1 MALVMLPCDM
11 PWWGKLQF
19 LLTEIA
25 TVTTPKDLADN
36 MFQIYSMC
44 NVGLDPDESDHS
56 KTDEDVFQPLVKFLE
71 SDMTADERDRF
82 FSCTLPYISQCALA
96 LKQHKSSMGLSFSLQ
111 QQVDNRK
118 ISHEFVSSLV
128 AHSFFSSFPKRTSKT
143 HPTLQDFNF
152 SNFFLQLDQSFQQVK
167 FRCLLHYFDCL
178 SKFGHPQEPISISRQ
193 VMTGRE
199 WLTIEDWLE
208 CNLPLCPLSIKHDG
222 RLERFDSSDSL
233 LVCSSSSRL
242 GGHVLNAGSSRE
254 CIQFCECPE
263 LIALLLFFE
272 ALEDNEVCIVEN
284 VLKVAKISDVRQ
296 KTNLELLEEPQ
307 PMYLCLM
314 DAENYTRLPLSQY
327 EEDNVLRELNKALLG
342 FRQKQQQT
350 QQVLHNSRQHSVTI
364 GATTKRLSPI
374 GESFSSTPPPEP
386 DLDLYSHSAKARRS
400 FSKRGHSGSNGVKG
414 GDWGGAR
421 LAPPSTGKWIML
433 GSSGECL
440 PISRHQCMP
449 IHSSVNRNDS
459 KDEDTFYSANSSFDQ
474 DDDDDKYDD
483 VFLDDNEAVTS
494 PFKYECELKTPER
507 RHTFAERLKE
517 ALQREQSNGSSDSSY
532 AVGISVAGSS
542 LTENNIRMRRGG
554 SRGFMLEDSFGTE
567 SSPKTEKHK
576 ARRRQAFSRGNSSRY
591 SFSTEY
597 TSELEEVYEQLSR
610 WLDESDL
617 STVGLEDDSGSGTG
631 SGETRQRLRD
641 RAVVQFAG
649 SLLKRTL
656 SESFVGVPLTDHRD
670 ELEETDYRPD
680 SRLKH
685 DFKIKLAA
693 RSLSLELQKH
703 RHKLAAQLVS
713 VLAQQEAGLCDLL
726 PVVTGNWGCGT
737 RQLGDPQLKLLI
749 QWLAGSV
756 AGIPTLIYCTYGHYK
771 LLKLDTVCRV
781 ILDRKWS
788 VGELVAFILRYVQF
802 TLGHSLANQE
812 ADTLFEYIISRDH
825 AL

>member
-1 MALVMLPCDM
+1 M
-11 PWWGKLQF
+11 
-19 LLTEIA
+19 E
-25 TVTTPKDLADN
+25 LAKF
-36 MFQIYSMC
+36 MQIVDS
-44 NVGLDPDESDHS
+44 VGLDPDESDHS

-193 VMTGRE
+193 VMSGRE

-307 PMYLCLM
+307 PMYICLM

-449 IHSSVNRNDS
+449 IHSSANRNDS
-459 KDEDTFYSANSSFDQ
+459 KDEDTFYSANSSFEQ

-517 ALQREQSNGSSDSSY
+517 ALQREQSNGSFRLQLCGRNQCCGIQFNRKQYQNEAWWVEGIHARGQLRYRIFTKNREAQSAETSSFQQGQLFQIQFQHRIH
-532 AVGISVAGSS
+532 VRI
-542 LTENNIRMRRGG
+542 RRGV
-554 SRGFMLEDSFGTE
+554 RAAEPM
-567 SSPKTEKHK
+567 
-576 ARRRQAFSRGNSSRY
+576 ARRIGPLDGGPGGGFRVGNGERRDAAATAGQGRGPVRRVPPQA
-591 SFSTEY
+591 
-597 TSELEEVYEQLSR
+597 
-610 WLDESDL
+610 
-617 STVGLEDDSGSGTG
+617 
-631 SGETRQRLRD
+631 
-641 RAVVQFAG
+641 
-649 SLLKRTL
+649 
-656 SESFVGVPLTDHRD
+656 
-670 ELEETDYRPD
+670 
-680 SRLKH
+680 
-685 DFKIKLAA
+685 
-693 RSLSLELQKH
+693 
-703 RHKLAAQLVS
+703 
-713 VLAQQEAGLCDLL
+713 
-726 PVVTGNWGCGT
+726 
-737 RQLGDPQLKLLI
+737 DPQRVLRRGPAHRPQGRARGDRL
-749 QWLAGSV
+749 
-756 AGIPTLIYCTYGHYK
+756 PTGLPAQAR
-771 LLKLDTVCRV
+771 LQDQAR
-781 ILDRKWS
+781 R
-788 VGELVAFILRYVQF
+788 
-802 TLGHSLANQE
+802 QE
-812 ADTLFEYIISRDH
+812 PQPRAPETQ
-825 AL
+825 A

>member
-1 MALVMLPCDM
+1 M
-11 PWWGKLQF
+11 
-19 LLTEIA
+19 
-25 TVTTPKDLADN
+25 
-36 MFQIYSMC
+36 
-44 NVGLDPDESDHS
+44 
-56 KTDEDVFQPLVKFLE
+56 
-71 SDMTADERDRF
+71 
-82 FSCTLPYISQCALA
+82 
-96 LKQHKSSMGLSFSLQ
+96 
-111 QQVDNRK
+111 
-118 ISHEFVSSLV
+118 
-128 AHSFFSSFPKRTSKT
+128 
-143 HPTLQDFNF
+143 
-152 SNFFLQLDQSFQQVK
+152 
-167 FRCLLHYFDCL
+167 
-178 SKFGHPQEPISISRQ
+178 
-193 VMTGRE
+193 
-199 WLTIEDWLE
+199 
-208 CNLPLCPLSIKHDG
+208 
-222 RLERFDSSDSL
+222 
-233 LVCSSSSRL
+233 
-242 GGHVLNAGSSRE
+242 
-254 CIQFCECPE
+254 
-263 LIALLLFFE
+263 LLFFE

>member
-1 MALVMLPCDM
+1 MCFGPQAAQVFHGTLF
-11 PWWGKLQF
+11 QSS
-19 LLTEIA
+19 
-25 TVTTPKDLADN
+25 TT
-36 MFQIYSMC
+36 
-44 NVGLDPDESDHS
+44 
-56 KTDEDVFQPLVKFLE
+56 
-71 SDMTADERDRF
+71 R
-82 FSCTLPYISQCALA
+82 
-96 LKQHKSSMGLSFSLQ
+96 
-111 QQVDNRK
+111 
-118 ISHEFVSSLV
+118 
-128 AHSFFSSFPKRTSKT
+128 
-143 HPTLQDFNF
+143 
-152 SNFFLQLDQSFQQVK
+152 SFQQVK